1 MILFI
6 KNLLKKNFSATY
18 ARIRASLFSVYSK
31 ARTYK
36 LTSFK
41 EETPFSFSYAGVS
54 FTIIL
59 NPKNGFIDQEIY
71 WKGVYEEEILNF
83 YTKHIHQ
90 GDTFVDIGTNIGEHT
105 LFNAKLVGE
114 NGNVV
119 SFEPIPRLFNQVN
132 KSITL
137 SRLNNIQTINKAC
150 GEKEEEMTI
159 YLRDQNIG
167 GSSLVPFLEKE
178 GEKEVISII
187 TADSILKD
195 LKKVNFIKIDTE
207 GYEYEALLGLKET
220 LEKHSPSLLIEYS
233 PIFYKH
239 NQTEEK
245 HNGIKILS
253 LLKEYGYSLFDLE
266 ENEKKVEDLLSWGE
280 SFTKDQ
286 TNIFCT
292 KL

>member
-1 MILFI
+1 MTLFI
-6 KNLLKKNFSATY
+6 KNLLKKNFGTTY
-18 ARIRASLFSVYSK
+18 ARIRTSLFSIYIK
-31 ARTYK
+31 MRAYK

-41 EETPFSFSYAGVS
+41 EKTPFSFSYAGVS
-54 FTIIL
+54 FTIVL
-59 NPKNGFIDQEIY
+59 DPKNGFIDQEIY
-71 WKGVYEEEILNF
+71 WKGVYEEEILDF
-83 YTKHIHQ
+83 YTKHIHN

-114 NGNVV
+114 KGCVV
-119 SFEPIPRLFNQVN
+119 SFEPISRLFTQVK
-132 KSITL
+132 KSVEL
-137 SRLNNIQTINKAC
+137 SGLHNINVINKAC
-150 GEKEEEMTI
+150 GEKEGEMTI

-178 GEKEVISII
+178 GERETISII

-195 LKKVNFIKIDTE
+195 YKKVDFIKIDTE

-220 LEKHSPSLLIEYS
+220 LKKHTPSLLIEYS

-239 NQTEEK
+239 NQTGEE

-253 LLKEYGYSLFDLE
+253 LLQSYGYSIFDLE
-266 ENEKKVEDLLSWGE
+266 ENEKKAENLLTWGE

-286 TNIFCT
+286 TNIFC
-292 KL
+292 KKI

>member
-1 MILFI
+1 MTLLI
-6 KNLLKKNFSATY
+6 KNFLKKNFATLY
-18 ARIRASLFSVYSK
+18 ARIRTSLFSLYMK
-31 ARTYK
+31 ARALK
-36 LTSFK
+36 LQSFK
-41 EETPFSFSYAGVS
+41 EQTPYAFSYAGAT

-59 NPKNGFIDQEIY
+59 DPKNGFIDQEIY
-71 WKGVYEEEILNF
+71 WKGVYEEEILDF
-83 YTKHIHQ
+83 YTKHIHK
-90 GDTFVDIGTNIGEHT
+90 GDTFVDIGTNIGEHS

-114 NGNVV
+114 TGTVI
-119 SFEPIPRLFNQVN
+119 SFEPIPRLFAQVK
-132 KSITL
+132 KSVEL
-137 SRLNNIQTINKAC
+137 SELHNVNVVNKAC
-150 GEKEEEMTI
+150 GAKEEHMTI

-178 GEKEVISII
+178 GEQEIISIV

-195 LKKVNFIKIDTE
+195 YTNVDFIKIDTE
-207 GYEYEALLGLKET
+207 GYEYEALIGLKNT
-220 LEKHSPSLLIEYS
+220 LEKHKPSLLIEYS

-245 HNGIKILS
+245 HNGIKILN
-253 LLKEYGYSLFDLE
+253 LLESYGYSVFDLE
-266 ENEKKVEDLLSWGE
+266 ENEKKVENLLTWGE